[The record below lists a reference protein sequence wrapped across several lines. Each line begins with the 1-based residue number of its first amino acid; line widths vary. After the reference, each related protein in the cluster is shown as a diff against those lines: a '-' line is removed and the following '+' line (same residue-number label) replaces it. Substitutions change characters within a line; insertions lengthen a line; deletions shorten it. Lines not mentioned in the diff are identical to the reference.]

1 MLISKETL
9 IGAAALGAG
18 AVAAKVVQNKV
29 VGKFLPNTTPIQ
41 RNLITL
47 AAGIFTPQVVRGP
60 IGTGLGAGMIA
71 ASVAGIV
78 DPYLQNAGLTG
89 GVGQVLMGQTS
100 TSATSVP
107 LMGASDIFSAP
118 VNDYTSEGAGE
129 MAY

>member
-18 AVAAKVVQNKV
+18 AVTAKVVQNKV
-29 VGKFLPNTTPIQ
+29 IGKFLPATTPVQ

-47 AAGIFTPQVVRGP
+47 AVGIFTPQVVKGP

-78 DPYLQNAGLTG
+78 DPYLQNAGLAG
-89 GVGQVLMGQTS
+89 GVGQVFLGQT
-100 TSATSVP
+100 TTDNVP
-107 LMGASDIFSAP
+107 LMGASDVFTAP
-118 VNDYTSEGAGE
+118 VSDFTSGDAGE
-129 MAY
+129 MNY

>member
-18 AVAAKVVQNKV
+18 AVAAKVVQNKL
-29 VGKFLPNTTPIQ
+29 VGRFLPTTTPIQ
-41 RNLITL
+41 RNLITM
-47 AAGIFTPQVVRGP
+47 AAGFFTPQVVRGP

-89 GVGQVLMGQTS
+89 GVGQVLMGQATA
-100 TSATSVP
+100 SATPVP

-118 VNDYTSEGAGE
+118 VNDYTSEGSGE
-129 MAY
+129 MSY